1 MERMFN
7 SAKIIS
13 SMLIRKFTNQ
23 QQVDQE
29 VWKQDAGVNSY
40 LLDKI
45 MDEEHIRDD
54 RREMKRFGKEEG
66 WRRICE
72 MRGMKVQQKKTLKI
86 GGYWKYVAAVVVSLG
101 IGIWVLS
108 TDRMKPETEFA
119 ELKTTDQHVVVRNTV
134 AVQLKLQNG
143 TIVDLG
149 KSNGVVEID
158 GGIVARDSG
167 TLLSY
172 EATEGRNEAVYNEI
186 YVPRGAEYQLK
197 LSDGTIVHLNSM
209 SRMRYPV
216 KFIGEEREIELEG
229 EAFLEVTKDSIHP
242 FVVKTQSVDVKVL
255 GTKFNISSYEDDLT
269 VRTTL
274 VEGSVRVS
282 SGENGAQVVLRPD
295 EQMVF
300 NKKDKTAVV
309 MAVNVEHYTAWIDG
323 WFRFRDIRLEELM
336 KIVVRWYDVEVIYTD
351 PEIKDYLFGCNFNR
365 DYSIESLIRV
375 FEQNGKVKVEQK
387 GKVLTLTKGRL

>member
-23 QQVDQE
+23 QQVDRE
-29 VWKQDAGVNSY
+29 DCKEDIGVSSY

-45 MDEEHIRDD
+45 MDEEHIRNDC
-54 RREMKRFGKEEG
+54 REMKRFGKEEG
-66 WRRICE
+66 WRKICE
-72 MRGMKVQQKKTLKI
+72 KCGMREEQKKILKI
-86 GGYWKYVAAVVVSLG
+86 GGYWKYVAAVVVLG
-101 IGIWVLS
+101 VGIWMLS
-108 TDRMKPETEFA
+108 TDRMEPETEFA
-119 ELKTTDQHVVVRNTV
+119 KLEVIDQPVVARNTMS
-134 AVQLKLQNG
+134 VQLKLQNG
-143 TIVDLG
+143 TVVDLG
-149 KSNGVVEID
+149 KNNEVLAID

-172 EATEGRNEAVYNEI
+172 EAKEGGNEAVYNEI
-186 YVPRGAEYQLK
+186 YVPRGAGYRLK
-197 LSDGTIVHLNSM
+197 LSDGTIIHLNSM

-216 KFIGEEREIELEG
+216 KFIGKEREIELEG
-229 EAFLEVTKDSIHP
+229 EAFLEVTKDPEHP

-255 GTKFNISSYEDDLT
+255 GTKFNISSYENDLM

-274 VEGSVRVS
+274 VEGAVRVS
-282 SGENGAQVVLRPD
+282 SENGMQVVLKPD

-300 NKKDKTAVV
+300 HKKDKTAVV
-309 MAVNVEHYTAWIDG
+309 IPVDVKYYTAWIDG

-336 KIVVRWYDVEVIYTD
+336 KVVMRWYDVEVVYAD

-375 FEQNGKVKVEQK
+375 FEQNGKVKIEQK
-387 GKVLTLTKGRL
+387 DKVLILMKGRA